1 LAWPLDRR
9 PDATLVGVKLSEI
22 LRLIGRDGW
31 YVDRQRGSHR
41 QYKHPTKR
49 GLVTVAGKPSDDL
62 HPQDARQYPEASWIE
77 RRRKPGRKG

>member
-1 LAWPLDRR
+1 MSG
-9 PDATLVGVKLSEI
+9 PDATLIDVKVSEI

-31 YVDRQRGSHR
+31 YLDRQRGSHR

-62 HPQDARQYPEASWIE
+62 HPKTRDSIPEASWVE
-77 RRRKPGRKG
+77 RGRKPGWYAREG